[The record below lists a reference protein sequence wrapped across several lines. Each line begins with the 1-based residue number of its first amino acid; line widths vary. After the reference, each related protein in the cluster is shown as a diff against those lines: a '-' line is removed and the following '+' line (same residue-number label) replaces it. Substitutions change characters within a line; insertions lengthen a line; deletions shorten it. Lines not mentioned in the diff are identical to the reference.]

1 LTTNENELRTVRPS
15 RHEDLLD
22 AIAQE
27 EARLARLQVE
37 QSDSR
42 RRLGA
47 LQAEL
52 ASLGVEP
59 EIRVRVPLAIGAPVP
74 RTSAEKV
81 TLFRSLFRGR
91 DDVFP
96 IRFVS
101 KKTGKSGYAPAC
113 SNKWEPGLCALK
125 TGGKCSDCANQAFI
139 PFDDAAVVGHLTGRH
154 VMGVYPLLENETC

>member
-1 LTTNENELRTVRPS
+1 MTSNENELRTVRPS
-15 RHEDLLD
+15 QREALLR
-22 AIAQE
+22 ALAQE
-27 EARLARLQVE
+27 EAHLARLGAE

-52 ASLGVEP
+52 ASLGAEP
-59 EIRVRVPLAIGAPVP
+59 EIRVRVPLAIGAPAP

-91 DDVFP
+91 EDVFP

-101 KKTGKSGYAPAC
+101 KKTGKPGYAPAC
-113 SNKWEPGLCALK
+113 SNKWEPGL
-125 TGGKCSDCANQAFI
+125 
-139 PFDDAAVVGHLTGRH
+139 
-154 VMGVYPLLENETC
+154 